1 MDIKNIIPW
10 SKDYLL
16 SWSDFQAEPNPAVY
30 EDSSSKI
37 KYHYTWTVDSEM
49 IDRQVLY
56 FINDIQITTQFLKH
70 LSWFR
75 SQQANDNLLKHEQGH
90 FDMAESFRPE
100 ILQAIK
106 EKLQG
111 KRFPTRGQNDEQ
123 RKQFAKENSGI
134 LIAHELES
142 WSEKLHKKSEQYD
155 KETNFGTDLEAQ
167 KIYNER
173 FSVLRK

>member
-10 SKDYLL
+10 SKDCLL
-16 SWSDFQAEPNPAVY
+16 SWSDFQAESNPALY

-37 KYHYTWTVDSEM
+37 KYHHTWTVDSEM
-49 IDRQVLY
+49 VDGQVFY
-56 FINDIQITTQFLKH
+56 FINEIQITTQFLKH
-70 LSWFR
+70 LSWVR
-75 SQQANDNLLKHEQGH
+75 AQQANDILLKHEQGH

-100 ILQAIK
+100 ILQSIK

-134 LIAHELES
+134 LIANELEF
-142 WSEKLHKKSEQYD
+142 WSEKLNKKREQYD
-155 KETNFGTDLEAQ
+155 KETNFGTNLEVQ
-167 KIYNER
+167 KVYNEK